1 MLDMSKKELDVDR
14 IKQIIKQLSGK
25 IGKKDKQTELVPAA
39 IIKGTGECWYW
50 MPTKNKFVC
59 INRGIKIYIIDYT
72 MDELDR
78 VMAYDGYNMFM
89 IPIDEIE
96 EVGFN

>member
-1 MLDMSKKELDVDR
+1 MSKKDLDVDR

-39 IIKGTGECWYW
+39 IIKGDGKSWYW

-59 INRGIKIYIIDYT
+59 INRGIKVYIIDYNK
-72 MDELDR
+72 DDLER
-78 VMAYDGYNMFM
+78 VLVYDGYNIFM
-89 IPIDEIE
+89 IPFDEIE
-96 EVGFN
+96 EIGFN